1 MNREAEPIS
10 RNDEPREGRRPLGVA
25 ARFAGP
31 AELLAAAQRI
41 REAGF
46 RRWDCHSPFP
56 VHGLERAMGVRP
68 TILPWLVFGA
78 GLTGAAAA
86 LLLQWWTNAVAYPF
100 QISGKP
106 LFSLPANI
114 PVIFELTVLFA
125 ALTAFFGALLLNG
138 LPRFAPTA
146 ATARSFARVTAD
158 GFFVTVEA
166 ADPLFDAERTAAFLR
181 ELGAVEVEL
190 CHFPEG
196 EARIPRA
203 VYGTLAVLV
212 VAALLPPLFIAGA
225 RNHTLEAPQEQP
237 RIHIIKDMDFQ
248 PKLKTQRVSMLFP
261 DRLGMRRP
269 VPGTMPFDP
278 NPVSP
283 VERGRL
289 ETGRDGE
296 QFLTGFPLPV
306 DEALMQRGQE
316 RYNIFCA
323 TCHGMTGE
331 GGLYDGMTARRAR
344 ARGETLWV
352 PPAALTGRS
361 VREQPVGKIF
371 DTITNGVVR
380 EGRHTMPPYAVQI
393 PPRDRWAIVLYVLAL
408 QRARAPFPEDFGGPS
423 AAAVSSSASP
433 YPAISP
439 SAALP
444 SAGTLLP
451 TASAPLTARL
461 PESNPGSLSEFKPGL
476 PAEDCGAEL
485 AAYHS
490 PTAGIP
496 ETQPQTGQ
504 PNVR

>member
-1 MNREAEPIS
+1 MNREAKPIS

-56 VHGLERAMGVRP
+56 VHGLERAMGLRP

-86 LLLQWWTNAVAYPF
+86 LLLQWWTNAVDYPF

-138 LPRFAPTA
+138 LPRFAPIA

-158 GFFVTVEA
+158 GFFITVEA

-203 VYGTLAVLV
+203 VYWALAVLA

-261 DRLGMRRP
+261 DRLGMRPP
-269 VPGTMPFDP
+269 VPGTLPYDP
-278 NPVSP
+278 NPAP
-283 VERGRL
+283 AAERERL

-296 QFLTGFPLPV
+296 QFLTDFPLSV
-306 DEALMQRGQE
+306 DAALMQRGRE

-352 PPAALTGRS
+352 PPAALTGQS

-408 QRARAPFPEDFGGPS
+408 QRARAPFPDDFGGPS

-433 YPAISP
+433 VSPISS

-444 SAGTLLP
+444 SADTLL
-451 TASAPLTARL
+451 SALL
-461 PESNPGSLSEFKPGL
+461 PELKPGSLSNSKPGL
-476 PAEDCGAEL
+476 PAEDR
-485 AAYHS
+485 AAKVATNRS
-490 PTAGIP
+490 SAARIQ
-496 ETQPQTGQ
+496 ESQPQTGQ